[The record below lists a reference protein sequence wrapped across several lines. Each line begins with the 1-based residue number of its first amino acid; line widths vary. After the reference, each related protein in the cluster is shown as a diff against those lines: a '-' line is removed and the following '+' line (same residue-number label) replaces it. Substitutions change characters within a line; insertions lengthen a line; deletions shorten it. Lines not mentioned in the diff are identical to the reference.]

1 MGDSSKELRKQF
13 GNRYLTEADNV
24 FKHNAWDNVQW
35 DEEQEKLAFE
45 KVQENSAKAM
55 PSEQV
60 SKYINEADSNW
71 NAFYNIHQNKFFKD
85 RHWLFTEFPELNASH
100 RTSEL
105 FNIFEIGCGVG
116 NTILPIL
123 KYNNDDNVQVYGC
136 DFSSRAI
143 EILRSSEDFDS
154 NRCRVFV
161 LDATKESWQ
170 DSLPFN
176 ENSMDIIVMI
186 FVLSAIKPEK

>member
-1 MGDSSKELRKQF
+1 MGDSSKEPRKQF

-24 FKHNAWDNVQW
+24 FKHNAWDDVKW
-35 DEEQEKLAFE
+35 DEEQERLAFE

-55 PSEQV
+55 PSEQI
-60 SKYINEADSNW
+60 SKYIDGADSNW
-71 NAFYNIHQNKFFKD
+71 DAFYNIHQNKFFKD

-100 RTSEL
+100 RTSKL

-143 EILRSSEDFDS
+143 EILRTSEEFDS
-154 NRCRVFV
+154 NRCQVFV

-170 DSLPFN
+170 EGLPFN
-176 ENSMDIIVMI
+176 ENSMDIIAII